1 MTVKRDSEGNPTITV
16 AGSLLTRVPGRARPR
31 NEVLE
36 EFEAGVADL
45 RSRMKPALWPLLI
58 AKAEDM
64 FRWRVMLECGCV
76 DEVLTLGQDRYP
88 DQGSSTDPLSG
99 YRLPVGQYWCRSDH
113 ETPKPFRDIVEWVRR
128 KVREFPPDPEEPQH
142 GLDPETWAKIRHPE
156 PHSSAFWTVRLSC
169 GHFTDSVVTDVE
181 WKPEVG
187 PKFVTKK
194 RLAEMR
200 HDFNE
205 HWASGEAPQWPEEG
219 PRRHF
224 RKMLDLG
231 WPRPARARGR
241 LFCLHRSQVGCR
253 LSADWL
259 ARPAAEAAIACTH
272 GAPAHGEAASESRG
286 RGSAATPQ
294 AGGSPA
300 ALAFT

>member
-1 MTVKRDSEGNPTITV
+1 MLK
-16 AGSLLTRVPGRARPR
+16 
-31 NEVLE
+31 
-36 EFEAGVADL
+36 EFEAGVAQL
-45 RSRMKPALWPLLI
+45 RSRMKPALWPFFI
-58 AKAEDM
+58 PKAEDM

-76 DEVLTLGQDRYP
+76 DEVLTRGHDRYP

-113 ETPKPFRDIVEWVRR
+113 ETPKPYRDIVEWVRR

-142 GLDPETWAKIRHPE
+142 GLDPETWAKIRHTE

-181 WKPEVG
+181 WKPEDG

-200 HDFNE
+200 RDFNE
-205 HWASGEAPQWPEEG
+205 HWASGDAPQWPEEG
-219 PRRHF
+219 PRRDHF

-231 WPRPARARGR
+231 WPRPEPEEDCFACTGAKRFAGYQRIG
-241 LFCLHRSQVGCR
+241 
-253 LSADWL
+253 WL
-259 ARPAAEAAIACTH
+259 VQRPKPPSPPLTERQLTEKQLAKAEAEVQRLRRRLE
-272 GAPAHGEAASESRG
+272 GVQ
-286 RGSAATPQ
+286 Q
-294 AGGSPA
+294 A
-300 ALAFT
+300 